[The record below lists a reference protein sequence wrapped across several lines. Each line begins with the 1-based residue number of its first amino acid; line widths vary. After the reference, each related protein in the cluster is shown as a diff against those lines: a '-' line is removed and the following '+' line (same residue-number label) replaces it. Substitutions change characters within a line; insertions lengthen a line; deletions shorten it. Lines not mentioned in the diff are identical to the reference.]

1 MIILSCLSEQAHK
14 PCPLCERARQHCT
27 VHAHFGAQRGLRGLD
42 QGLGVLRVDEDTIA
56 DPVQVLD
63 SNAGGLLVA
72 IGDPDGVNAAVQ
84 QLLSLFQQGTSQD

>member
-1 MIILSCLSEQAHK
+1 MYLNPQSTNASHWDFGNPSLNVSRQPGIIRPSSKESNMK
-14 PCPLCERARQHCT
+14 E
-27 VHAHFGAQRGLRGLD
+27 
-42 QGLGVLRVDEDTIA
+42 I